1 MQIYYA
7 CQIKSYMGVP
17 ISLQKYSLIL
27 SALEAHFIYQSMF
40 GSVIE
45 ARFFSFSNQ
54 SYTCGS
60 YNTYTCIRA
69 QSNLTAV
76 NTFDS
81 NCISFQKLNVQTI
94 CAQTYKTKTT

>member
-1 MQIYYA
+1 MQIYYV
-7 CQIKSYMGVP
+7 CPIKSYIGVP

-45 ARFFSFSNQ
+45 ARTFSFSNQ
-54 SYTCGS
+54 SYSS

-69 QSNLTAV
+69 HSNLIAV

-94 CAQTYKTKTT
+94 CAKTYKTKTT